1 MGVQVRKTILL
12 VDDEDDLR
20 TTLAHRLSG
29 EGYLVETAVDG
40 EDAFDKLCLSVF
52 DLVILDVMLPYRNGF
67 DLCRDLR
74 VAGVTTPILLL
85 SVRNRTIDK
94 VVGFRLGADD
104 YVTKPFA
111 SEELVVRIE
120 ALLKMV
126 SRPPSA

>member
-1 MGVQVRKTILL
+1 MGEQGRKTILL
-12 VDDEDDLR
+12 VDDEEDLR

-29 EGYLVETAVDG
+29 EGYLVETAADG
-40 EDAFDKLCLSVF
+40 EDAFDKLCLSDF

-74 VAGVTTPILLL
+74 FAGVTTPILLL
-85 SVRNRTIDK
+85 SVRNQTIDK

-120 ALLKMV
+120 ALLKMAH
-126 SRPPSA
+126 RPQSA